1 MIVISHVTQT
11 LCSPST
17 IVDFQDY
24 VYHIGSATTDINAII
39 LMLFSQFGALGNNI
53 FFVCSAWFLVNVKKT
68 ARKKGFSLLCT
79 VWAISVIVLMIYLG
93 LGQHNIS
100 LKGIIKCLFPTTFSN
115 NWYMT
120 CYIIFLFIC
129 PYLNRII
136 ANVNQKEH
144 HRIVLFSSA
153 LWIFADYL
161 HETLFFPS
169 VVLLWSTIYFLV
181 SYLKLYC
188 QRITTSKRAG
198 LILILIGVSG
208 FIGQVLVTNYLG
220 LHIRILNDK
229 VLRWNSNCNPFYIMI
244 ALGSLIIALQSK
256 LRNKG
261 INYLSSL
268 SLFIYLLHE
277 NYLFREYTRPYI
289 WQWIYTTFGYKHVI
303 LLDLGFAVV
312 LFLVATI
319 ISAIYKETIQ
329 RLFSKV
335 SDKLYA
341 ILGKMYL

>member
-1 MIVISHVTQT
+1 M
-11 LCSPST
+11 
-17 IVDFQDY
+17 DFCR
-24 VYHIGSATTDINAII
+24 
-39 LMLFSQFGALGNNI
+39 LFTHG
-53 FFVCSAWFLVNVKKT
+53 
-68 ARKKGFSLLCT
+68 
-79 VWAISVIVLMIYLG
+79 
-93 LGQHNIS
+93 
-100 LKGIIKCLFPTTFSN
+100 
-115 NWYMT
+115 
-120 CYIIFLFIC
+120 
-129 PYLNRII
+129 
-136 ANVNQKEH
+136 
-144 HRIVLFSSA
+144 
-153 LWIFADYL
+153 
-161 HETLFFPS
+161 TLFFPS

-256 LRNKG
+256 LRNKY

-277 NYLFREYTRPYI
+277 NYLFRGYTRPYI

-303 LLDLGFAVV
+303 LLDLGFAMV

-329 RLFSKV
+329 RLVNKV

-341 ILGKMYL
+341 ILGKMYFKVERRLIPSSEV